1 MTTPPVSS
9 CEWLEADG
17 LGGFAS
23 GTSTGIRTRRYHA
36 LLLSATT
43 PPTGRLVLVN
53 GFDAWVETAAGTFML
68 SSQCYAPEVIGGDGA
83 QRIEAFG
90 SEPWPHWI
98 YKLPDGTRIELE
110 LFAVHGDPMTCLS
123 WKVFGPRKDVKL
135 FVRPFLSGRD
145 YHALHKSN
153 PAFCFDAAISS
164 NRVSWKPYPGVPSVA
179 ALTNGN
185 YTHQPQWY
193 YNFLYSEERDRGLD
207 CEEDLAT
214 PGIFEWNLA
223 MGTAA
228 MVLTTRAHAAANLP
242 ASVKPLELLNERRDR
257 ERQRRERFASR
268 LQAAADAYIVKRGEG
283 KTIIAGYPWFTD
295 WGRDTLIALR
305 GLCLATG
312 RLDVARDILLA
323 WAATVSEGMLPNRFP
338 DQGGQPEF
346 NSVDASLWF
355 IIAVHE
361 YLAARGS
368 RREEP
373 LTSPRISDH
382 VSTALANQSLLTSAG
397 ERLILLA
404 AVESILDGYNKG
416 TRYGIRADS
425 DGLLACGVPG
435 TQLTW
440 MDAKVGDWVVTPR
453 IGKPVEVQA
462 LWLNALKIASQFSPR
477 WTEAFERGLA
487 SFRGRFWND
496 ARGCLYDVVDCNH
509 KPGVVDATFRPNQI
523 LAVGGLP
530 YSLLENEQAL
540 RVVAAV
546 EARLWV
552 PLGLRSLAPGEPGYT
567 SHYAGGVR
575 ERDGAYHQGTVW
587 PWLIGPFVEAWVR
600 VRGNSNEAKREA
612 RGKFLAPILAHLE
625 EAGLGH
631 ISEIA
636 DAELAYTPRGCPF
649 QAWSVGEALRL
660 DQVVLAE
667 RAGLPRRSA
676 AETEAQTSVRLIAP
690 KPATSRIPI
699 DAQPKKNETV
709 SRPRATRQRDVVTV

>member
-1 MTTPPVSS
+1 
-9 CEWLEADG
+9 
-17 LGGFAS
+17 
-23 GTSTGIRTRRYHA
+23 
-36 LLLSATT
+36 
-43 PPTGRLVLVN
+43 
-53 GFDAWVETAAGTFML
+53 
-68 SSQCYAPEVIGGDGA
+68 
-83 QRIEAFG
+83 
-90 SEPWPHWI
+90 
-98 YKLPDGTRIELE
+98 
-110 LFAVHGDPMTCLS
+110 
-123 WKVFGPRKDVKL
+123 
-135 FVRPFLSGRD
+135 
-145 YHALHKSN
+145 
-153 PAFCFDAAISS
+153 
-164 NRVSWKPYPGVPSVA
+164 
-179 ALTNGN
+179 
-185 YTHQPQWY
+185 
-193 YNFLYSEERDRGLD
+193 
-207 CEEDLAT
+207 
-214 PGIFEWNLA
+214 

-228 MVLTTRAHAAANLP
+228 MVLTTRAHASANLP

-346 NSVDASLWF
+346 NAVDAALWF

-361 YLAARGS
+361 YLEACSS
-368 RREEP
+368 RREEA
-373 LTSPRISDH
+373 LTSSRISDH
-382 VSTALANQSLLTSAG
+382 GSTAIANQNLLASAAASVRMVLLT
-397 ERLILLA
+397 

-416 TRYGIRADS
+416 TRYGIRADC

-462 LWLNALKIASQFSPR
+462 LCLNALKIASQFSSR

-496 ARGCLYDVVDCNH
+496 AGGCLYDVLDCNH

-523 LAVGGLP
+523 LAAGGLP

-546 EARLWV
+546 EPRLWV

-567 SHYAGGVR
+567 PHYAGGVR

-600 VRGNSNEAKREA
+600 VRGNTNEAKRQA

-636 DAELAYTPRGCPF
+636 DAEPAYTPRGCPF

-660 DQVVLAE
+660 DQVVLAKTVAADA
-667 RAGLPRRSA
+667 RRRTPPRRA
-676 AETEAQTSVRLIAP
+676 RELV
-690 KPATSRIPI
+690 PA
-699 DAQPKKNETV
+699 
-709 SRPRATRQRDVVTV
+709 

>member
-1 MTTPPVSS
+1 MNSS
-9 CEWLEADG
+9 TAGPDLTREWLEADG

-23 GTSTGIRTRRYHA
+23 GTATGIRTRRYHA
-36 LLLSATT
+36 LLLTATT
-43 PPTGRLVLVN
+43 PPTGRVVLAN
-53 GFDAWVETAAGTFML
+53 GFDAWVDTATGAFML
-68 SSQCYAPEVIGGDGA
+68 SSQCYAPGAIGGDGA

-110 LFAVHGDPMTCLS
+110 LFAVHGEPMTCLS
-123 WKVFGPRKDVKL
+123 WKLFGPRKNVKL

-153 PAFCFDAAISS
+153 PAFCFDAAISP

-214 PGIFEWNLA
+214 PGIFEWNFA
-223 MGTAA
+223 SGTAA
-228 MVLTTRAHAAANLP
+228 MILTTREHAAANLP

-346 NSVDASLWF
+346 NAVDASLWF

-361 YLAARGS
+361 YLEACSS
-368 RREEP
+368 RREEA
-373 LTSPRISDH
+373 LTSSRISDH
-382 VSTALANQSLLTSAG
+382 GSTAIANQNLLASAAASVRMVLLT
-397 ERLILLA
+397 

-416 TRYGIRADS
+416 TRYGIRADN

-440 MDAKVGDWVVTPR
+440 IDAKVGDWVVTPR

-462 LWLNALKIASQFSPR
+462 LWLNALKIARQFSAR

-496 ARGCLYDVVDCNH
+496 AGGCLYDVVDCNH
-509 KPGVVDATFRPNQI
+509 RPGVVDATFRPNQI

-530 YSLLENEQAL
+530 CSLLENEQAL

-546 EARLWV
+546 K
-552 PLGLRSLAPGEPGYT
+552 
-567 SHYAGGVR
+567 
-575 ERDGAYHQGTVW
+575 
-587 PWLIGPFVEAWVR
+587 
-600 VRGNSNEAKREA
+600 RG
-612 RGKFLAPILAHLE
+612 F
-625 EAGLGH
+625 
-631 ISEIA
+631 
-636 DAELAYTPRGCPF
+636 GCP
-649 QAWSVGEALRL
+649 
-660 DQVVLAE
+660 
-667 RAGLPRRSA
+667 
-676 AETEAQTSVRLIAP
+676 
-690 KPATSRIPI
+690 
-699 DAQPKKNETV
+699 
-709 SRPRATRQRDVVTV
+709 